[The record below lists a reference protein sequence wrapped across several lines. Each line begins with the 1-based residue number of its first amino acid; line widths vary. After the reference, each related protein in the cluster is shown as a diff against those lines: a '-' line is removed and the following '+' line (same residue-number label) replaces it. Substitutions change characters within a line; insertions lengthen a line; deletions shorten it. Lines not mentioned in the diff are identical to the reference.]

1 MGDIAAEVKLD
12 FKPVGEG
19 YFVAALQLFAVDDK
33 LFGETSDDVAGD
45 VAGHKGDGQAVGAL
59 HFFPNTFG
67 VELDDGTVGE

>member
-1 MGDIAAEVKLD
+1 MGDIAAIVELD

-19 YFVAALQLFAVDDK
+19 HLIATFDFLTVNDELL
-33 LFGETSDDVAGD
+33 GESAYDVAGD